1 MTMDGICPTVAR
13 AAAEG
18 FDLVDLS
25 AHMLECE
32 VCQPILTAMMD
43 AMRPGFEGEEAQFG
57 MADDLMTD
65 VPDWETLT
73 DWVDD
78 GGCEAT
84 DGCWVEVD
92 GVCPHGKRSWALVMG
107 LV

>member
-1 MTMDGICPTVAR
+1 MDGICPTVAR

-18 FDLVDLS
+18 FDLVELS

-32 VCQPILTAMMD
+32 VCQPILTATMD

-57 MADDLMTD
+57 MTDAPDL
-65 VPDWETLT
+65 ETLT

-92 GVCPHGKRSWALVMG
+92 GYCPHGKPSWAIAMG

>member
-1 MTMDGICPTVAR
+1 MTTIGICPTVAR

-18 FDLVDLS
+18 FDLDEMKV
-25 AHMLECE
+25 HMLECE
-32 VCQPILTAMMD
+32 ICQPILAAMMD
-43 AMRPGFEGEEAQFG
+43 VMRPGFE
-57 MADDLMTD
+57 MTDDLMAD
-65 VPDWETLT
+65 APDWETLT